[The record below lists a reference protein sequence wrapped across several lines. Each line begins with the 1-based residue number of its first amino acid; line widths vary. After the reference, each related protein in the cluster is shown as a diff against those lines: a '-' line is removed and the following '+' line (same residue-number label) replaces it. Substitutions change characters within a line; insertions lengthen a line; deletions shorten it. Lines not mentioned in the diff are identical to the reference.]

1 MGIVILDDRYIL
13 RQGSY
18 VVDLATVDFL
28 TWKKDDDKM
37 KWDRD
42 GQYFEKK
49 SKGYFWVK
57 MHIGTKEARF
67 ICKDKS
73 ELIRIIKLWT
83 GIHGKE
89 VKVGISDL
97 DEYNEQER

>member
-1 MGIVILDDRYIL
+1 
-13 RQGSY
+13 
-18 VVDLATVDFL
+18 
-28 TWKKDDDKM
+28 
-37 KWDRD
+37 
-42 GQYFEKK
+42 
-49 SKGYFWVK
+49 